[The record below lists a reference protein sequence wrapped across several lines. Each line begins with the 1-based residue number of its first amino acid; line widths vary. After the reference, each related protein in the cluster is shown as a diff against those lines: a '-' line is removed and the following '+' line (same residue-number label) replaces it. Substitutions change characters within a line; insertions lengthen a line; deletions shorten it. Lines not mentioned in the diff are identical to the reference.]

1 MAIKAN
7 TSILYDG
14 IRNAVVQLTGIS
26 DGVDNENNVVKVDV
40 SQLGL
45 SPQNRPCV
53 KVSVLEIAFNVSRG
67 QVTLAWDA
75 LDPVPFENLEGNRT
89 IKYWF
94 SSGLHND
101 FMQANGAT
109 GNIVLSTSNVE
120 PGSTYTIMLQL
131 KKKYQ

>member
-1 MAIKAN
+1 MAITAN
-7 TSILYDG
+7 TSIIYDG
-14 IRNAVVQLTGIS
+14 LRNAVVQLTGIS
-26 DGVDNENNVVKVDV
+26 DGVDNETNVVKVDV
-40 SQLGL
+40 SQLV
-45 SPQNRPCV
+45 QPCV
-53 KVSVLEIAFNVSRG
+53 KVSVLEIAFNVSSG

-75 LDPVPFENLEGNRT
+75 LNPVPFANLEGNRT

-94 SSGLHND
+94 TSGLHND
-101 FMQANGAT
+101 FTQANGAT